1 MEWMRRFLTLLTD
14 VFQVSCWCLVLNTR
28 KPDLVPPHPASF
40 RMTSH
45 DRHVWSCLQRVG
57 CSGVAESQELQ
68 CQEKPTKRYNNNNN
82 NNDSSNNS
90 SNNNNNHNH
99 NNNNK
104 VNYQPFLGI
113 QSDALFKS
121 LPWAVSHL
129 HPDRAQLS
137 LAIARIRSNGH
148 WPRTRST
155 FFWCSKGSLLIYRNL
170 YISICVHIQI

>member
-45 DRHVWSCLQRVG
+45 DGHVWSCLQRVG

-68 CQEKPTKRYNNNNN
+68 CQDKPTKRYYNSNNNNN
-82 NNDSSNNS
+82 NN
-90 SNNNNNHNH
+90 NNNK
-99 NNNNK
+99 K

-148 WPRTRST
+148 WPGTRST
-155 FFWCSKGSLLIYRNL
+155 FLWCSKGSLLIYRNL
-170 YISICVHIQI
+170 YISICVHIQIQMHKCVL